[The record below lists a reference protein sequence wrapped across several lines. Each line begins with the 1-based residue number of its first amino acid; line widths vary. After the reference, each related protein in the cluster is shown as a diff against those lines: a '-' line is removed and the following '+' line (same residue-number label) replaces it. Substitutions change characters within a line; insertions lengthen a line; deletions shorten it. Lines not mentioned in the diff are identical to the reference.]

1 MHCSCRHC
9 PTPPH
14 THTHTHTILPFSAS
28 SHPSPLHP
36 PPPPPPRYLSP
47 ILSAIPHRLPWDTSP
62 SKCLWTEAFG
72 EGETSRRRW
81 LWGHGGFLSGECLSG
96 HGVYIGVRGSVL
108 IYIGEYNG
116 GTGCVYRVRGSR
128 DTGVCIGCVALGT
141 RVCVLG
147 AWLWGH
153 GGCLSGAWLWGHGVY
168 RVRGSGG
175 TGGVLGAWARHAR
188 AETTGI
194 VQIYTHQYIHNI
206 ILRICLRNMHMTSLT
221 IFCRSAVC

>member
-9 PTPPH
+9 PTPP
-14 THTHTHTILPFSAS
+14 HTHTHTILPFSAS
-28 SHPSPLHP
+28 SHPSPLHPP

-147 AWLWGH
+147 VWLSGH
-153 GGCLSGAWLWGHGVY
+153 GCVYRVRGSRDTGVCIGCVALGARGVFIGCVALGTRCLSGAWLWGHG
-168 RVRGSGG
+168 GCIGC
-175 TGGVLGAWARHAR
+175 LGATCASRDYRHC
-188 AETTGI
+188 TN
-194 VQIYTHQYIHNI
+194 IYTPVH
-206 ILRICLRNMHMTSLT
+206 T
-221 IFCRSAVC
+221 